1 MNGVSNNHNMVCN
14 ETLNETRLFQFT
26 PNYNNIALSK
36 GWLFALYS
44 LERQHCDPRE
54 NNSFK

>member
-1 MNGVSNNHNMVCN
+1 MNGVSNNNMVCN

-54 NNSFK
+54 NKSFK